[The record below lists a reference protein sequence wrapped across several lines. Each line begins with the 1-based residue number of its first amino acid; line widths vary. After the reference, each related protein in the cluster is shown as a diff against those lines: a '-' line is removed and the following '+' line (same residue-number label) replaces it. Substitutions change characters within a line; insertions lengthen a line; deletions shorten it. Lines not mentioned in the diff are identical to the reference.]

1 MGDVVVRYAVYIA
14 FFIIVVAGAYAFGYS
29 SGKSNTTIQY
39 ITKEK
44 EVIRYEAKEAAKIH
58 AQPNLGR
65 DSLLELMRIGKL

>member
-1 MGDVVVRYAVYIA
+1 MKNAVVVA
-14 FFIIVVAGAYAFGYS
+14 FFIIIVVGAYAFGYS

-65 DSLLELMRIGKL
+65 DSLLELMRNGKL